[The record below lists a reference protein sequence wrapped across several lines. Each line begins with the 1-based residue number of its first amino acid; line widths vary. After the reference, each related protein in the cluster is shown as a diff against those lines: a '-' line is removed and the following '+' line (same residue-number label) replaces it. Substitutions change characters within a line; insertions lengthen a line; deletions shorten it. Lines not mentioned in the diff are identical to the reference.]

1 MGGSLG
7 LTVSVVVS
15 DTRPKR
21 LGSFMSLMIC
31 SWWRLVVTVKLR
43 RV

>member
-21 LGSFMSLMIC
+21 LGSFMSVIC
-31 SWWRLVVTVKLR
+31 SWRRSVVTVKLR

>member
-7 LTVSVVVS
+7 LAVSVEVS
-15 DTRPKR
+15 DARSKR
-21 LGSFMSLMIC
+21 LGSFMSVIC